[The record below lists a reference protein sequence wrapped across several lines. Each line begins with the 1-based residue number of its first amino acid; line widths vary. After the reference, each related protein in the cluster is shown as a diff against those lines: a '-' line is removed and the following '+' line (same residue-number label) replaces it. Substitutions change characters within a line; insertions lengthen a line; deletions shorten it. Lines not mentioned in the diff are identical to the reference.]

1 MTEEYKDIDWDNDAE
16 TVEATG
22 QARFYSW
29 GARAGQKVVGKVL
42 AFRPYTNNGYKGTQ
56 TFELDVELFE
66 ETVSLDKDG
75 DEKEKHE
82 AGSAVRVKSPGSLEK
97 QILDAV
103 PAEGDLIRIELV
115 GKTKTANGTRKDFDV
130 KVKRN
135 SPKGEL
141 PPAPAAAPKA
151 EDNTAPW

>member
-1 MTEEYKDIDWDNDAE
+1 MSEEYKNIDWDNEAE
-16 TVEATG
+16 EVEPTG

-29 GARAGQKVVGKVL
+29 GARAGQTVVGKVL
-42 AFRPYTNNGYKGTQ
+42 AFRPFTKNGYKGATC
-56 TFELDVELFE
+56 FELDVELFE
-66 ETVSLDKDG
+66 ETVSFDKDG

-115 GKTKTANGTRKDFDV
+115 GKTKTANGTRKDFKV
-130 KVKRN
+130 QVKRN

-141 PPAPAAAPKA
+141 PDAPK
-151 EDNTAPW
+151 EETPEENNAPW

>member
-1 MTEEYKDIDWDNDAE
+1 MSDDYKNIDWDNEAE
-16 TVEATG
+16 EVEPTG

-29 GARAGQKVVGKVL
+29 GTKAGQLVVGKVL
-42 AFRPYTNNGYKGTQ
+42 AFRPYTNNGYKGAQ
-56 TFELDVELFE
+56 TFELDVELAQAS
-66 ETVSLDKDG
+66 VSFDKDG

-82 AGSAVRVKSPGSLEK
+82 AGSAVRVKSPGSLES

-115 GKTKTANGTRKDFDV
+115 GKTKTANGTRKDFKV
-130 KVKRN
+130 QVKRN

-141 PPAPAAAPKA
+141 PPAPAKEKA
-151 EDNTAPW
+151 EDNNAPW